1 MNYQSS
7 IYVVSTGAD
16 GPVQAF
22 LDEMLAEQYAG
33 LYRGSVKKIA
43 LRIREVKE

>member
-7 IYVVSTGAD
+7 VYVVSTETD

-22 LDEMLAEQYAG
+22 LDKMLAEHYAS
-33 LYRGSVKKIA
+33 LYSGSVKKIA